1 MPRKLWLLCLA
12 VSLALSVAVQWV
24 TAGEFHTI
32 PAVGL
37 FSVTLVVSSWVTR
50 FILYH
55 FAIHFP
61 ASTYEE
67 LPEDLTPGCF
77 LGSFFFTLVCW
88 FRRGFGI
95 FGPLEL
101 VGIFATCWV
110 WLGTVLWL
118 FSKEKSS

>member
-24 TAGEFHTI
+24 TAGDVHII

-67 LPEDLTPGCF
+67 LPEDLAPGCF
-77 LGSFFFTLVCW
+77 LVSFFLHPCPLVPARIWNIRPAGAGWYFCY
-88 FRRGFGI
+88 
-95 FGPLEL
+95 L
-101 VGIFATCWV
+101 
-110 WLGTVLWL
+110 LGLA
-118 FSKEKSS
+118 

>member
-1 MPRKLWLLCLA
+1 MPRKLWLLCLV
-12 VSLALSVAVQWV
+12 VSLVLSVAVQWV

-67 LPEDLTPGCF
+67 LPEELTPGCF
-77 LGSFFFTLVCW
+77 LGSFFFTLVFW

-110 WLGTVLWL
+110 LLGMALGL
-118 FSKEKSS
+118 FSKLKSS

>member
-12 VSLALSVAVQWV
+12 ISLALSVAVEWMV
-24 TAGEFHTI
+24 TGNPPHFPDPE
-32 PAVGL
+32 L
-37 FSVTLVVSSWVTR
+37 FSVTLVVSSWITR

-67 LPEDLTPGCF
+67 LSEDLAPGCF
-77 LGSFFFTLVCW
+77 LGSFFFTLVFW

-110 WLGTVLWL
+110 WLGTALWL
-118 FSKEKSS
+118 FSKLKSS